1 MGKIVVI
8 GFSNHEKLGSGTASW
23 SGNYLTQILEY
34 SDFGAITAKD
44 VSAGYGYISG
54 RANNAMYA
62 YEIAI
67 EDVSVIKNKLQL
79 IYSIGPISKF
89 SGGTI
94 CNTIWEL
101 LSTKYGRIMNVPF
114 CVAVDENEFKG
125 VIEDD
130 GLMRRVKEL
139 KKRNDWFEI
148 AKLFEPLETIQEKKQ
163 IWDNRILLDN
173 ASFATAKLSEVYQKL
188 KAVCKTDDD
197 VKKYLNEKRRYRE
210 ATIKIRKRCIELD
223 DKNPGYY
230 SNLGYTFYQGCNELT
245 LPGGRRDGKLQ
256 ETANNAVE
264 YLNKALEIDPHRI
277 PDSYRKGQV
286 LASILPLTK
295 LHKQGKAPEE
305 GDVMNYRQLLKEGIK
320 SFQNAVKSYE
330 LIPLVDEK
338 QLIRYRKEYI
348 RSLYDISRAYS
359 DLVLR
364 KWKHED
370 FLDDGTGKSDDD
382 DAYAKFYVY
391 DMENANKAIEYI
403 EKCILADNEA
413 VKNYSTPPEGH
424 IAGEH
429 NGILEGVYKL
439 YQAGKSYFQK
449 ALVLN
454 TQGESDEAKEAMMM
468 GEKYLRKAISFDW
481 TKEKLRMSKGFIFE
495 RLARLYL
502 TGGKTEQAKK
512 TLERTVSGR
521 ADYYIRYT
529 YALAA
534 YLLKE
539 YDAARK
545 QLLEAIK
552 EPKFNKELPLG
563 YLMLFLVEKELG
575 NAEESK
581 KWFEKYFN
589 DK

>member
-23 SGNYLTQILEY
+23 SGNYFTQILEY
-34 SDFGAITAKD
+34 SDFGSIAAKD
-44 VSAGYGYISG
+44 VSMGYGYISG
-54 RANNAMYA
+54 RVNNAMTA

-67 EDVSVIKNKLQL
+67 EDVSVVRNKLQL
-79 IYSIGPISKF
+79 IYSLGPLSKF

-114 CVAVDENEFKG
+114 CVAVDEDEFKG

-139 KKRNDWFEI
+139 KKRNDWYEI
-148 AKLFEPLETIQEKKQ
+148 AKLFEPLESIQNNKA
-163 IWDNRILLDN
+163 IWENRILLDN

-188 KAVCKTDDD
+188 KTVCKTDEE
-197 VKKYLNEKRRYRE
+197 VKKYLDAKRRYRE
-210 ATIKIRKRCIELD
+210 TTIKLRKRCIELD
-223 DKNPGYY
+223 NKNPAYY

-256 ETANNAVE
+256 ETAKNALI
-264 YLNKALEIDPHRI
+264 YLDKALEIDPHRI
-277 PDSYRKGQV
+277 PDNYRKGQV

-305 GDVMNYRQLLKEGIK
+305 SDVMNYRQLLKEGIK

-338 QLIRYRKEYI
+338 HLIRYRKEYI

-370 FLDDGTGKSDDD
+370 FLDDGSAGSDDK
-382 DAYAKFYVY
+382 DAYSKFYEY
-391 DMENANKAIEYI
+391 DLESAIKAIEYI
-403 EKCILADNEA
+403 KKCIIKDNTNF
-413 VKNYSTPPEGH
+413 KKYDSIPDGH

-429 NGILEGVYKL
+429 DGILEGVYKL
-439 YQAGKSYFQK
+439 YQAGKCYFQK
-449 ALVLN
+449 AIVLK
-454 TQGESDEAKEAMMM
+454 TRGESDEAKEAMMM
-468 GEKYLRKAISFDW
+468 GEKYLRKAISYNW
-481 TKEKLRMSKGFIFE
+481 TKEKMKMSKGFIFE

-502 TGGKTEQAKK
+502 TDGKNEQAKK

-521 ADYYIRYT
+521 ADYYNKIYIRFGGISF
-529 YALAA
+529 
-534 YLLKE
+534 KRIRCGE
-539 YDAARK
+539 
-545 QLLEAIK
+545 EAT
-552 EPKFNKELPLG
+552 
-563 YLMLFLVEKELG
+563 
-575 NAEESK
+575 A
-581 KWFEKYFN
+581 
-589 DK
+589 